1 MKNIIVISAPSGAG
15 KTTLCSELQ
24 RRKPHIKFSVSCT
37 TRSKRV
43 HEVDG
48 VNYHFLSEQG
58 FTEKMQNN
66 EFIEFENVHG
76 YFYGTLRKTFEDALT
91 QQEMILFDVDVNGA
105 MAIKSNYSENTYTI
119 FILPPSLDDLKK
131 RLIQRG
137 SETEERIN
145 KRLERTAQE
154 MEYKDKFDACII
166 NDDLAIA
173 DEELNTLIT
182 KQNKGVVYG
191 S

>member
-37 TRSKRV
+37 TRPKRD

-48 VNYHFLSEQG
+48 VNYHFLSEHE
-58 FTEKMQNN
+58 FMEKVQNN

-76 YFYGTLRKTFEDALT
+76 YFYGTLRKTLEDALT
-91 QQEMILFDVDVNGA
+91 EQKMILFDLDVNGA
-105 MAIKSNYSENTYTI
+105 MTIKSNYSDNTCTI

-131 RLIQRG
+131 RLIQRD

-173 DEELNTLIT
+173 AEELNKLIT

>member
-37 TRSKRV
+37 TRPKRV

-48 VNYHFLSEQG
+48 VNYHFLSEQE
-58 FTEKMQNN
+58 FTVKMKNN

-173 DEELNTLIT
+173 AEELNKLIT

>member
-37 TRSKRV
+37 TRPKRV

-76 YFYGTLRKTFEDALT
+76 YFYGTLRKTLEDALT

-137 SETEERIN
+137 SETEERID

-154 MEYKDKFDACII
+154 MKYKNKFDACII

-173 DEELNTLIT
+173 AEELNELIT
-182 KQNKGVVYG
+182 KKNEGVVYG

>member
-37 TRSKRV
+37 TRPKRK

-48 VNYHFLSEQG
+48 VNYHFLSDQE
-58 FTEKMQNN
+58 FTEKVQNN
-66 EFIEFENVHG
+66 EFVEYENVHG
-76 YFYGTLRKTFEDALT
+76 YLYGTLRKTLEDALA
-91 QQEMILFDVDVNGA
+91 QQEMVLFDVDVNGA
-105 MAIKSNYSENTYTI
+105 MAIKKNYSDNTYTI

-137 SETEERIN
+137 SETEERID

-173 DEELNTLIT
+173 AEELNELIT
-182 KQNKGVVYG
+182 KQNEGVVYG

>member
-37 TRSKRV
+37 TRPKRV

-48 VNYHFLSEQG
+48 VNYHFLSERE
-58 FTEKMQNN
+58 FTVKMKNN

-76 YFYGTLRKTFEDALT
+76 YFYGTLRKTLEDALT

-119 FILPPSLDDLKK
+119 FILPPSMDDLKK

-137 SETEERIN
+137 SDTEERIN

-173 DEELNTLIT
+173 AEELNKLIT

>member
-15 KTTLCSELQ
+15 KTTLCNELQ

-37 TRSKRV
+37 TRPKRED
-43 HEVDG
+43 EVDG
-48 VNYHFLSEQG
+48 ANYHFLSPQE
-58 FTEKMQNN
+58 FTEKVQNN

-76 YFYGTLRKTFEDALT
+76 YFYGTLRKTLEDALT

-166 NDDLAIA
+166 NDNLAIA
-173 DEELNTLIT
+173 AEDLNKLIT

>member
-37 TRSKRV
+37 TRPKRE

-48 VNYHFLSEQG
+48 VNYHFLSDQE
-58 FTEKMQNN
+58 FTEKVQNN
-66 EFIEFENVHG
+66 EFVEYENVHG
-76 YFYGTLRKTFEDALT
+76 YYYGTLHKTLEDALA
-91 QQEMILFDVDVNGA
+91 QQGMVLFDVDVNGA
-105 MAIKSNYSENTYTI
+105 MAIKSNYSDNTCTI

-145 KRLERTAQE
+145 RRLERTAQE
-154 MEYKDKFDACII
+154 MEYKDRFDHVMI
-166 NDDLAIA
+166 NEDLNVATQ
-173 DEELNTLIT
+173 ELIT
-182 KQNKGVVYG
+182 IVNDLKEGVLNG

>member
-24 RRKPHIKFSVSCT
+24 RREPHIKFSVSCT
-37 TRSKRV
+37 TRPKRV

-76 YFYGTLRKTFEDALT
+76 YFYGTLRKTLEDALT

-173 DEELNTLIT
+173 AEELNKLIT

>member
-15 KTTLCSELQ
+15 KTTLCNELQ

-37 TRSKRV
+37 TRPKRK

-48 VNYHFLSEQG
+48 VNYHFLSDQE
-58 FTEKMQNN
+58 FTEKVQNN
-66 EFIEFENVHG
+66 EFVEYENVHG
-76 YFYGTLRKTFEDALT
+76 YYYGTLRKTLEDALA
-91 QQEMILFDVDVNGA
+91 QQEMVLFDVDVNGA
-105 MAIKSNYSENTYTI
+105 MAIKKNYSDNTYTI

-137 SETEERIN
+137 SETEERID

-173 DEELNTLIT
+173 AEELNELIT
-182 KQNKGVVYG
+182 KQNEGVVYG

>member
-37 TRSKRV
+37 TRPKRD

-48 VNYHFLSEQG
+48 VNYHFLSEHE
-58 FTEKMQNN
+58 FMEKVQNN

-76 YFYGTLRKTFEDALT
+76 YFYGTLRKTLEDALT
-91 QQEMILFDVDVNGA
+91 EQKMILFDLDVNGA
-105 MAIKSNYSENTYTI
+105 MTIKNNYSDNTCTI

-173 DEELNTLIT
+173 AEELNKLIT

>member
-37 TRSKRV
+37 TRPKRV

-48 VNYHFLSEQG
+48 VNYHFLSEQE
-58 FTEKMQNN
+58 FTVKMKNN

-76 YFYGTLRKTFEDALT
+76 YFYGTLRKTLEDALT

-137 SETEERIN
+137 SETKERIN

-173 DEELNTLIT
+173 AEELNKLIT

>member
-37 TRSKRV
+37 TRPKRV

-58 FTEKMQNN
+58 FMEKMQNN

-76 YFYGTLRKTFEDALT
+76 YFYGTLRKTLEDALT

-105 MAIKSNYSENTYTI
+105 MAIKSNYSDNTCTI

-173 DEELNTLIT
+173 AEELNKLIT

>member
-37 TRSKRV
+37 TRPKRD

-48 VNYHFLSEQG
+48 VNYHFLSEHE
-58 FTEKMQNN
+58 FMEKVQNN

-76 YFYGTLRKTFEDALT
+76 YFYGTLRKTLEDALT
-91 QQEMILFDVDVNGA
+91 EQKMILFDLDVNGA
-105 MAIKSNYSENTYTI
+105 MTIKNNYSDNTCTI

-131 RLIQRG
+131 RLIQRD

-173 DEELNTLIT
+173 AEELNKLIT

>member
-37 TRSKRV
+37 TRPKRV

-48 VNYHFLSEQG
+48 VNYHFLSEQE
-58 FTEKMQNN
+58 FTVKMKNN

-76 YFYGTLRKTFEDALT
+76 YFYGTLRKTLEDALT

-105 MAIKSNYSENTYTI
+105 MAIKSYYSDNTYTI

-173 DEELNTLIT
+173 AEDLNKLIT

>member
-37 TRSKRV
+37 TRPKRV

-76 YFYGTLRKTFEDALT
+76 YFYGTLRKTLEDALT

-105 MAIKSNYSENTYTI
+105 MAIKSNYSDNTYTI
-119 FILPPSLDDLKK
+119 FILPPSLDDLKT

-173 DEELNTLIT
+173 AEELNKLIT

>member
-37 TRSKRV
+37 TRPKRV

-58 FTEKMQNN
+58 FTEKMKNN

-76 YFYGTLRKTFEDALT
+76 YFYGTLRKTLEDALT

-173 DEELNTLIT
+173 AEELNKLIT

>member
-15 KTTLCSELQ
+15 KTTLCNELQ

-37 TRSKRV
+37 TRPKRK

-48 VNYHFLSEQG
+48 VNYHFLSNQE
-58 FTEKMQNN
+58 FTEKVQNN
-66 EFIEFENVHG
+66 EFVEYENVHG
-76 YFYGTLRKTFEDALT
+76 YYYGTLRKTLENALA
-91 QQEMILFDVDVNGA
+91 QQEMVLFDVDVNGA
-105 MAIKSNYSENTYTI
+105 MTIKSNYSENTCTI

-137 SETEERIN
+137 SETEERID

-173 DEELNTLIT
+173 AEELNELIT
-182 KQNKGVVYG
+182 KKNEGVVYG

>member
-15 KTTLCSELQ
+15 KTTLCNELQ

-37 TRSKRV
+37 TRPKRK

-48 VNYHFLSEQG
+48 VNYHFLSDQE
-58 FTEKMQNN
+58 FTEKVQNN
-66 EFIEFENVHG
+66 EFVEYENVHG
-76 YFYGTLRKTFEDALT
+76 YYYGTLRKTLENALA
-91 QQEMILFDVDVNGA
+91 QQEMVLFDVDVNGA
-105 MAIKSNYSENTYTI
+105 MTIKSNYSENTCTI

-137 SETEERIN
+137 SETEERID

-154 MEYKDKFDACII
+154 MKYKNKFDACII

-173 DEELNTLIT
+173 AEELNELIT
-182 KQNKGVVYG
+182 KKNEGVVYG

>member
-15 KTTLCSELQ
+15 KTTLCNELQ

-37 TRSKRV
+37 TRPKRED
-43 HEVDG
+43 EVDG
-48 VNYHFLSEQG
+48 ANYHFLSPQE
-58 FTEKMQNN
+58 FTEKVQNN
-66 EFIEFENVHG
+66 EFVEYENVHG
-76 YFYGTLRKTFEDALT
+76 YYYGTLRKTLENALA
-91 QQEMILFDVDVNGA
+91 QQEMVLFDVDVNGA
-105 MAIKSNYSENTYTI
+105 MTIKSNYSENTCTI

-137 SETEERIN
+137 SETEERID

-154 MEYKDKFDACII
+154 MKYKNKFDACII

-173 DEELNTLIT
+173 AEELNELIT
-182 KQNKGVVYG
+182 KQNEGVVYG

>member
-37 TRSKRV
+37 TRPKRD

-48 VNYHFLSEQG
+48 VNYHFLSENE
-58 FTEKMQNN
+58 FMEKVQNN

-76 YFYGTLRKTFEDALT
+76 YFYGTLRKTLEDALT
-91 QQEMILFDVDVNGA
+91 EQKMILFDLDVNGA
-105 MAIKSNYSENTYTI
+105 MTIKNNYSDNTCTI

-131 RLIQRG
+131 RLIQRD

-173 DEELNTLIT
+173 AEELNKLIT

>member
-15 KTTLCSELQ
+15 KTTLCNELQ
-24 RRKPHIKFSVSCT
+24 HRKPHIKFSVSCT
-37 TRSKRV
+37 TRPKRK

-48 VNYHFLSEQG
+48 VNYHFLSDQE
-58 FTEKMQNN
+58 FTEKVQNN
-66 EFIEFENVHG
+66 EFVEYENVHG
-76 YFYGTLRKTFEDALT
+76 YYYGTLHKTLEDAMA
-91 QQEMILFDVDVNGA
+91 QQEMVLFDVDVNGA
-105 MAIKSNYSENTYTI
+105 MAIKRNYSDNTCTI

-137 SETEERIN
+137 SETEERID

-154 MEYKDKFDACII
+154 MEYKDKFDASII
-166 NDDLAIA
+166 NDDVAIA
-173 DEELNTLIT
+173 AEELNKLIT
-182 KQNKGVVYG
+182 KQNEGVVYG

>member
-1 MKNIIVISAPSGAG
+1 MKNIIVISASSGAG
-15 KTTLCSELQ
+15 KTTLCNELQ
-24 RRKPHIKFSVSCT
+24 RCKPHIKFSVSCT
-37 TRSKRV
+37 TRPKRK

-48 VNYHFLSEQG
+48 VNYHFLSDQE
-58 FTEKMQNN
+58 FTEKVQNN
-66 EFIEFENVHG
+66 EFVEYENVHG
-76 YFYGTLRKTFEDALT
+76 YYYGTLRKTLEDALA
-91 QQEMILFDVDVNGA
+91 QQEMVLFDVDVNGA
-105 MAIKSNYSENTYTI
+105 MAIKSNYSDNTCTI

-137 SETEERIN
+137 SETEERID

-173 DEELNTLIT
+173 AEELNELIT
-182 KQNKGVVYG
+182 KQNEGVVYG

>member
-37 TRSKRV
+37 TRPKRV
-43 HEVDG
+43 HEIDG
-48 VNYHFLSEQG
+48 VNYHFLSEKG

-76 YFYGTLRKTFEDALT
+76 YFYGTLRKTLEDALT

-173 DEELNTLIT
+173 AEELNKLIT

>member
-37 TRSKRV
+37 TRPKRV

-48 VNYHFLSEQG
+48 VNYHFLSEQE

-76 YFYGTLRKTFEDALT
+76 YFYGTLRKTLEDALT

-105 MAIKSNYSENTYTI
+105 MAIKRNYSENTYTI

-137 SETEERIN
+137 SESEERIN

-173 DEELNTLIT
+173 AEDLNKLIT
-182 KQNKGVVYG
+182 KQNKGGVYG
-191 S
+191 R

>member
-37 TRSKRV
+37 TRPKRV

-48 VNYHFLSEQG
+48 VNYHFLSEQE
-58 FTEKMQNN
+58 FTVKMKNN

-76 YFYGTLRKTFEDALT
+76 YFYGTLRKTLEDALT

-119 FILPPSLDDLKK
+119 FILHPSLDDLKK

-173 DEELNTLIT
+173 AEELNKLIT

>member
-37 TRSKRV
+37 TRPKRV

-76 YFYGTLRKTFEDALT
+76 YFYGTLRKTLEDALT

-105 MAIKSNYSENTYTI
+105 MAIKSNYSDNTYTN

-173 DEELNTLIT
+173 AEDLNKLIT

>member
-37 TRSKRV
+37 TRPKRV

-76 YFYGTLRKTFEDALT
+76 YFYGTLRKTLEDALT

-137 SETEERIN
+137 SETEERID

-173 DEELNTLIT
+173 AEELIKLIT

>member
-15 KTTLCSELQ
+15 KTTLCNELQ

-37 TRSKRV
+37 TRPKRK

-48 VNYHFLSEQG
+48 VNYHFLSDQE
-58 FTEKMQNN
+58 FTEKVQNN
-66 EFIEFENVHG
+66 EFVEYENVHG
-76 YFYGTLRKTFEDALT
+76 YYYGTLRKTLEDALA
-91 QQEMILFDVDVNGA
+91 QQEMVLFDVDVNGA
-105 MAIKSNYSENTYTI
+105 MAIKSNYSDNTCTI

-137 SETEERIN
+137 SETEERID

-173 DEELNTLIT
+173 AEELNELIT
-182 KQNKGVVYG
+182 KQNEGVVYG

>member
-37 TRSKRV
+37 TRPKRD

-48 VNYHFLSEQG
+48 VNYHFLSENE
-58 FTEKMQNN
+58 FMEKVQNN

-76 YFYGTLRKTFEDALT
+76 YFYGTLRKTLKDALT
-91 QQEMILFDVDVNGA
+91 KQEIILFDVDVNGA
-105 MAIKSNYSENTYTI
+105 MTIKNNYSDNTCTI

-131 RLIQRG
+131 RLIQRD

-173 DEELNTLIT
+173 AEELNELII
-182 KQNKGVVYG
+182 KQNEGVVYG

>member
-15 KTTLCSELQ
+15 KTTICNELQ

-37 TRSKRV
+37 TRPIRE

-48 VNYHFLSEQG
+48 VNYHFLSDQE
-58 FTEKMQNN
+58 FTEKVQNN
-66 EFIEFENVHG
+66 EFVEYENVHG
-76 YFYGTLRKTFEDALT
+76 YYYGTLRKTLEDALA
-91 QQEMILFDVDVNGA
+91 QQEMVLFDVDVNGA
-105 MAIKSNYSENTYTI
+105 MAIKSNYSDNTCTI

-137 SETEERIN
+137 SETEERID

-173 DEELNTLIT
+173 AEELNELIT
-182 KQNKGVVYG
+182 KQNEGVVYG
-191 S
+191 N

>member
-37 TRSKRV
+37 TRPKRV

-48 VNYHFLSEQG
+48 VNYHFLSEKG

-76 YFYGTLRKTFEDALT
+76 YFYGTLRKTLEDALT

-105 MAIKSNYSENTYTI
+105 MAIKSNYSDNTYTI

-173 DEELNTLIT
+173 VEDLNKLIT

>member
-1 MKNIIVISAPSGAG
+1 MKNIIVISAPSGSG
-15 KTTLCSELQ
+15 KTTLCSELL
-24 RRKPHIKFSVSCT
+24 RSKPHIKFSVSCT
-37 TRSKRV
+37 TRPKRE

-48 VNYHFLSEQG
+48 VNYHFLSEQE
-58 FTEKMQNN
+58 FIEKMQNN

-76 YFYGTLRKTFEDALT
+76 YFYGTLRKTLEDALT
-91 QQEMILFDVDVNGA
+91 KQEMILFDVDVNGA
-105 MAIKSNYSENTYTI
+105 MAIKTNYPDNTCTI

-137 SETEERIN
+137 SETEQRID

-173 DEELNTLIT
+173 AEELNELIT
-182 KQNKGVVYG
+182 KQNEGVVYG

>member
-15 KTTLCSELQ
+15 KTTLCSKLQ

-37 TRSKRV
+37 TRPKRV

-76 YFYGTLRKTFEDALT
+76 YFYGTLRKTLEDALT

-173 DEELNTLIT
+173 AEDLNKLIT

>member
-15 KTTLCSELQ
+15 KTTLCNELQ

-37 TRSKRV
+37 TRPKRK

-48 VNYHFLSEQG
+48 VNYHFLSDQE
-58 FTEKMQNN
+58 FTEKVQNN
-66 EFIEFENVHG
+66 EFVEYENVHG
-76 YFYGTLRKTFEDALT
+76 YYYGTLRNTLEDALAK
-91 QQEMILFDVDVNGA
+91 QEMVLFDVDVNGA
-105 MAIKSNYSENTYTI
+105 MAIKRNYSDNTCTI

-137 SETEERIN
+137 SETEERID

-173 DEELNTLIT
+173 AEELNELIT
-182 KQNKGVVYG
+182 KQNDGVVYG

>member
-37 TRSKRV
+37 TRPKRD

-48 VNYHFLSEQG
+48 VNYHFLSEQE
-58 FTEKMQNN
+58 FMDKVQNN

-76 YFYGTLRKTFEDALT
+76 YFYGTLRKTLEDALT
-91 QQEMILFDVDVNGA
+91 EQKMILFDLDVNGA
-105 MAIKSNYSENTYTI
+105 MTIKNNYSDNTCTI

-131 RLIQRG
+131 RLIQRD

-173 DEELNTLIT
+173 AEELNKLIT

>member
-37 TRSKRV
+37 TRPKRV

-76 YFYGTLRKTFEDALT
+76 YFYGTLRKTLEDALT

-105 MAIKSNYSENTYTI
+105 MAIKSNYFDNTYTI

-173 DEELNTLIT
+173 AEELNKLIT